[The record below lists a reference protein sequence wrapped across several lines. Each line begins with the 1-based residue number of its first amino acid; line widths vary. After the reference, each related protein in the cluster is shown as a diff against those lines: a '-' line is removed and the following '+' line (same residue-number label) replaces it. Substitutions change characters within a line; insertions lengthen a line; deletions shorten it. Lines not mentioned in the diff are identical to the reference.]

1 MLGLGIFLVLA
12 LVCTG
17 VNVVDGRLVFDV
29 AHARFMEP
37 AGTAEIVTVAVDPT
51 GAFNREVQRV
61 VTFGLL
67 AVTSALLFAINLGF
81 VRHLRRTY
89 ASPRRK

>member
-1 MLGLGIFLVLA
+1 VI
-12 LVCTG
+12 
-17 VNVVDGRLVFDV
+17 
-29 AHARFMEP
+29 
-37 AGTAEIVTVAVDPT
+37 
-51 GAFNREVQRV
+51 
-61 VTFGLL
+61 TFGLL